1 MTVVETDRIAMAD
14 ESDEK
19 DKLTLDRMFEWL
31 EQLPVP
37 EGYKAEIVGGNV
49 FMSPQRDTHWE
60 IIADLYDQLRASGYA
75 RSRVKSDVRFD
86 FPGHLNGFAC
96 DVVALSGEA
105 VKNEKGLWDY
115 EDIELVAEVIS
126 KSTALNDYGPKK
138 AAYATA
144 GVPVYLV
151 VDPYVGRCRVFTEP
165 KNDEYTVDRTVDFG
179 EEIKLKD
186 TAVGLTLKTDEFP
199 RG

>member
-14 ESDEK
+14 ESDE
-19 DKLTLDRMFEWL
+19 LTLDRMFEWL
-31 EQLPVP
+31 EELPVP
-37 EGYKAEIVGGNV
+37 GGYKVEIVGGHV
-49 FMSPQRDTHWE
+49 FIAAQRDTHWQ
-60 IIADLYDQLRASGYA
+60 IITDIYEQLRAAGYA

-105 VKNEKGLWDY
+105 AKNAKGLWDY
-115 EDIELVAEVIS
+115 EDIEFVAEVIS

-165 KNDEYTVDRTVDFG
+165 KKDEYGVDRTVDFG

-186 TAVGLTLKTDEFP
+186 TVVGLTLKTDEFP

>member
-14 ESDEK
+14 ESDDK

-31 EQLPVP
+31 EELPVP
-37 EGYKAEIVGGNV
+37 EGYKVEIVAGNI
-49 FMSPQRDTHWE
+49 FMSPQRMTHWQ
-60 IIADLYDQLRASGYA
+60 IIVGIYEQLRAVYPRDRLA
-75 RSRVKSDVRFD
+75 SDVRID
-86 FPGHLNGFAC
+86 FPGDLNGFAS
-96 DVVALSGEA
+96 DMAALSKDA
-105 VKNEKGLWDY
+105 TPDEKGRWSY
-115 EDIELVAEVIS
+115 EDVEFIAEVLS
-126 KSTALNDYGPKK
+126 KKTAMNDYGPKK

-151 VDPYVGRCRVFTEP
+151 VDPYIGRCRVFTEP
-165 KNDEYTVDRTVDFG
+165 KNDEYGVDRTVDFG

-186 TAVGLTLKTDEFP
+186 TVVGLTLKTDEFP

>member
-1 MTVVETDRIAMAD
+1 MAD
-14 ESDEK
+14 K
-19 DKLTLDRMFEWL
+19 GYGLTLDRMFEWL

-37 EGYKAEIVGGNV
+37 GGYKAEIVGGNV
-49 FMSPQRDTHWE
+49 FMSPQQDVHWQT
-60 IIADLYDQLRASGYA
+60 IADIFEQLRASGYA
-75 RSRVKSDVRFD
+75 RSRVKSDVRLD

-96 DVVALSGEA
+96 DAVALSGEA
-105 VKNEKGLWDY
+105 VKNAKGLWDY

-151 VDPYVGRCRVFTEP
+151 ARSVRRPLSRLHRTEEGRVR
-165 KNDEYTVDRTVDFG
+165 
-179 EEIKLKD
+179 
-186 TAVGLTLKTDEFP
+186 
-199 RG
+199 RGSNRRLR